1 LGVLAFCNHPVCARR
16 LAGSSTG
23 SLQCSSKPGA
33 LRATGGRRGAEGSMT
48 GRWVSPSQ
56 RRQNWTR
63 QPACRGK
70 VPRLRVPGGFLRGSP
85 HRRGAKVGPGVHVT
99 FHGLRRAN
107 DTDDPGTRSTKR
119 RGIPS
124 GIAPCAVPRL
134 PPGTSGGPAPRGF
147 LCSVLRPLCSHVGS
161 CASFTGAFAAYTSA
175 TRQLV
180 PTVRQASQTTSQAS
194 RRSCPGLDSA
204 NAVTTTKVGVRA
216 RQSSGRRSRPPS
228 FEGDSSFGYA
238 RKPKYVAAV

>member
-1 LGVLAFCNHPVCARR
+1 
-16 LAGSSTG
+16 
-23 SLQCSSKPGA
+23 
-33 LRATGGRRGAEGSMT
+33 MT
-48 GRWVSPSQ
+48 GRWVWPSQ
-56 RRQNWTR
+56 RRQGWTH

-85 HRRGAKVGPGVHVT
+85 HRRGAKVGPGVHAT

-124 GIAPCAVPRL
+124 GLAPCAVPRL
-134 PPGTSGGPAPRGF
+134 PSGSSGGPAKRGF

-161 CASFTGAFAAYTSA
+161 CASFTGAFAVHTSA
-175 TRQLV
+175 TCQLV
-180 PTVRQASQTTSQAS
+180 PKVRQASQTTSQAS
-194 RRSCPGLDSA
+194 QRCYPRLDSA
-204 NAVTTTKVGVRA
+204 NAITFTKVAVHT
-216 RQSSGRRSRPPS
+216 RQGSGRRSRPPS
-228 FEGDSSFGYA
+228 FEDDSSSGYA